1 VAIPSAKS
9 SRNIVVDVLLLVGVI
24 AGAIYALRLVGP
36 SSSEIDTKDD

>member
-24 AGAIYALRLVGP
+24 AGAIYVLRFVGL